1 LAGILLDTENL
12 DFASIRDTDMATA
25 LLVGSGSL
33 GRNGFYK
40 QCTNIPNPPVLNGV
54 FSDVNN
60 FPSICLQKIV
70 NLLAPAAAAAASGNQ
85 NFMKNHAPLMTLI
98 FSVLF

>member
-1 LAGILLDTENL
+1 
-12 DFASIRDTDMATA
+12 MATA

-40 QCTNIPNPPVLNGV
+40 QCTNIPNPPVLNGF

-60 FPSICLQKIV
+60 FPSICLQNV
-70 NLLAPAAAAAASGNQ
+70 NLLAPAAAAVSGNQ
-85 NFMKNHAPLMTLI
+85 NLMNNHVPLMTLI

>member
-40 QCTNIPNPPVLNGV
+40 QCTNIPNPPV
-54 FSDVNN
+54 
-60 FPSICLQKIV
+60 
-70 NLLAPAAAAAASGNQ
+70 
-85 NFMKNHAPLMTLI
+85 
-98 FSVLF
+98 